1 MKSLAYTLL
10 LILGLLLPNLGL
22 AQSKTFPVGT
32 PVVTQAL
39 FCFDRESA
47 KIVADNR
54 GDFELPAVKALIAAN
69 KCAGGRGVAT
79 YVREV
84 YRNGDWAV
92 WELTSGNLPSLYEAT
107 DWKARKSGVEA

>member
-1 MKSLAYTLL
+1 MKRLVAYTLL
-10 LILGLLLPNLGL
+10 VLSSQIAN

-39 FCFDRESA
+39 FCFDQESA
-47 KIVADNR
+47 KIVADNK
-54 GDFELPAVKALIAAN
+54 GDFELPEVKALIVAN

-92 WELTSGNLPSLYEAT
+92 WELQSGNLPPLYEAT
-107 DWKARKSGVEA
+107 DWKPRKNGVEA